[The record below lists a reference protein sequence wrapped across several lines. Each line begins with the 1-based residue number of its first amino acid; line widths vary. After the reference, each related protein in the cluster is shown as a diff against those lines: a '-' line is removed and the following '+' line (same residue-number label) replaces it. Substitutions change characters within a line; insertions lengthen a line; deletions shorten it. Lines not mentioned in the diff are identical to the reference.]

1 MVQIVRLGCS
11 VSEKTK
17 STLLM
22 VTLKVMSIFFQP
34 PIVPQVSHSGDA
46 RNFDK
51 YPEDGWLSTPP
62 VTEAE
67 LEPFKDF

>member
-1 MVQIVRLGCS
+1 MQCS
-11 VSEKTK
+11 RENKKYICTYCTPS
-17 STLLM
+17 SRITLL
-22 VTLKVMSIFFQP
+22 FFQP
-34 PIVPQVSHSGDA
+34 PIVPQVTHPGDS

-51 YPEDGWLSTPP
+51 YPEDGWLATPP